1 MMKVKRHS
9 KYIFSIMILLST
21 SSVWI
26 ISSDFNLSVYQK
38 TIYISLNFIYLF
50 LVAEYIEMIMYRNMI
65 MNVFDYKMYFPL
77 LKYYKFYNIILP
89 IVSMLTYVFAWM
101 IYLSAYDYS
110 FKTSAILILM
120 SGSCIS
126 YSFFSRRKMVFA
138 NNNAIVFNNQ
148 LISYN
153 IIRTYDL
160 KTEKLMGINKNEV
173 TIYLFSGDKCTFN
186 VESKYLYELVKNLSK
201 EAKIV

>member
-1 MMKVKRHS
+1 
-9 KYIFSIMILLST
+9 MILLST

-38 TIYISLNFIYLF
+38 TIYICLNFIYLF

-153 IIRTYDL
+153 IIRNYDL

>member
-1 MMKVKRHS
+1 
-9 KYIFSIMILLST
+9 MILLST

-38 TIYISLNFIYLF
+38 TIYICLNFIYLF